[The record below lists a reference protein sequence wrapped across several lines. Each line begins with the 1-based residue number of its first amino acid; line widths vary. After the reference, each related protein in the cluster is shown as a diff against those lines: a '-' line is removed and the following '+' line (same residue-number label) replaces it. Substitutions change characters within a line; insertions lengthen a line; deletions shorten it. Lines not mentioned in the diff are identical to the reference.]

1 MEYGTHTHTRTHT
14 QRERGASCT
23 GWAVGGS
30 YWPCDRRRAGWG
42 HLVTGWGMR
51 RFSGKVGWRD
61 HGVSWK
67 GRHGVSGTHWT
78 CTKAIKLHLACRK
91 EHPVGQ
97 HPPALGPAY
106 GKILIDPITCVD
118 VWVEGVA
125 TAELRVTDATLSTWT
140 DIFYHQKL
148 VHLSASRVCECPS
161 AHVRR
166 VHSTG
171 AANRTVKQIF
181 NCSIFIEKHLQPHNF
196 TDFKKPFHRVLQ

>member
-30 YWPCDRRRAGWG
+30 YWPCDRRRVGWG

-125 TAELRVTDATLSTWT
+125 TAELRVTDATLI
-140 DIFYHQKL
+140 DLDRHI
-148 VHLSASRVCECPS
+148 LSPETGTPVRFKSVRMSICSRTKGTS
-161 AHVRR
+161 
-166 VHSTG
+166 
-171 AANRTVKQIF
+171 
-181 NCSIFIEKHLQPHNF
+181 
-196 TDFKKPFHRVLQ
+196 HRSC